1 MKRILFTTVLFLVAG
16 TLIFAQQADN
26 PTSAQTR
33 QNAQQ
38 FLGQA
43 RNNLSQF
50 ESVLADLKDRN
61 GSNRASYTFNRLRR
75 EIERLETHIS
85 SEQDSIRASL
95 DRGTRVNTEVMG
107 RVENFINQHRAK
119 LEELEDFIES
129 TN

>member
-1 MKRILFTTVLFLVAG
+1 MKRILFTTVLLLAAG

-38 FLGQA
+38 YLSQA

-50 ESVLADLKDRN
+50 ESVLDELKDRN
-61 GSNRASYTFNRLRR
+61 GSNRASYTFNRLRT

-95 DRGTRVNTEVMG
+95 DRGTRVNTEVMS

-129 TN
+129 F